1 MTQISDGNRRHY
13 PHGNR
18 PHCVEHVLALYMT
31 SRSTVDL
38 ELEEVGEVLIVFDV
52 TKSFL
57 VQGRFYGAHQV
68 GVYLLVIKI
77 GEIPID
83 E

>member
-1 MTQISDGNRRHY
+1 ML
-13 PHGNR
+13 
-18 PHCVEHVLALYMT
+18 VLYMT
-31 SRSTVDL
+31 SRSIVDL
-38 ELEEVGEVLIVFDV
+38 ELEEVGEVLNVFVV

-57 VQGRFYGAHQV
+57 VQVRNILYGAHQV
-68 GVYLLVIKI
+68 GVYLLIVKI